1 MSAIAEEKALVKGGA
16 FLIEE
21 RKPEEIF
28 TPEDFSEE
36 HRMIADTTRQFIDN
50 EVYPHIDELEQ
61 HDWKLARE
69 LVKKAAD
76 LGLIGA
82 NIPEEFGGLG
92 LDQTSGALVGE
103 NIGRS
108 ASFATTL
115 GAESGIGLLP
125 IIYFGTEA
133 AKRKYLPGI
142 ASGELITAYALT
154 EAGSGSDAMAAK
166 ATARLSQD
174 GKEYVLNGE
183 KMWITNGGFADIFIV
198 FAKVDGDKFS
208 AFIVE
213 RQPGLTS
220 GAEEHKMG
228 IKGSST
234 TALVLADVR
243 TPVDNLL
250 GEVGKGH
257 KIAFNILNIGRFKLG
272 AMCVGGMKLM
282 VTESVRYAN
291 ERHQFGKSIS
301 SFGAIRAKLAEMA
314 IRTWVGESMVYR
326 TLGLIEAGISAIEDN
341 KDMDARLRAIE
352 EYAAE
357 CSIIKVALSEYCDFV
372 ADEMVQIYGGYGYS
386 ADYPAERAYRD
397 SRINRIF
404 EGTNEINRMLIPG
417 RLMKSAM
424 SGRLPLLA
432 AAQALMD
439 EVLTPQL
446 AGFDEDESL
455 LAAEEKTLKNAKK
468 VALMTLGTAAQKY
481 MLTLGDQ
488 QEILMGVADIIT
500 DIYAMES
507 AILRAQKLAAAQGEE
522 AAERFVDMTRVFCND
537 ALERIEGT
545 AKDTLAGMAE
555 GDELRTLLAA
565 LRRFTKRTPLNSIAR
580 RQEIASAM
588 IEANR
593 YVY

>member
-1 MSAIAEEKALVKGGA
+1 MSAVAEQKELIKGGA

-21 RKPEEIF
+21 RVPAEVF

-36 HRMIADTTRQFIDN
+36 HRMIAETTRQFVDN
-50 EVYPHIDELEQ
+50 EVSPRIDELE
-61 HDWKLARE
+61 HHNWELARD
-69 LVKKAAD
+69 LIKKAAD

-82 NIPEEFGGLG
+82 NIPEEYGGLG
-92 LDQTSGALVGE
+92 LDQTSSALVGE
-103 NIGRS
+103 NVGRS

-133 AKRKYLPGI
+133 AKQKYLPKI

-166 ATARLSQD
+166 ATARLSED
-174 GKEYVLNGE
+174 GTHYILNGE

-213 RQPGLTS
+213 AQDGLTP

-234 TALVLADVR
+234 TALVLSDVR
-243 TPVDNLL
+243 TPLENLL
-250 GEVGKGH
+250 GEIGKGH

-272 AMCVGGMKLM
+272 AMCLGGMKLM
-282 VTESVRYAN
+282 VHEATRYAN

-301 SFGAIRAKLAEMA
+301 SFGAIKAKLGEMA
-314 IRTWVGESMVYR
+314 IRTWVGEAMVFR
-326 TLGLIEAGISAIEDN
+326 TLGLIEAAISDTT
-341 KDMDARLRAIE
+341 DPDAKLKAIE
-352 EYAAE
+352 EYSAE
-357 CSIIKVALSEYCDFV
+357 CSVIKVALSEYCDYV

-417 RLMKSAM
+417 RLMKSAL
-424 SGRLPLLA
+424 SGRLALLP
-432 AAQALMD
+432 AAQGLMD
-439 EVLTPQL
+439 EILSPPM
-446 AGFDEDESL
+446 AGLDDDEGL
-455 LAAEEKTLKNAKK
+455 LAAEQKLARNAKK

-481 MLTLGDQ
+481 MLKLGDQ
-488 QEILMGVADIIT
+488 QEILLGIADIIMDT
-500 DIYAMES
+500 YAMES
-507 AILRAQKLAAAQGEE
+507 AILRAQKLAAAQGAET
-522 AAERFVDMTRVFCND
+522 AARYLDMTQVFCND
-537 ALERIEGT
+537 AVQRIDSR
-545 AKDTLAGMAE
+545 AKNTLAAMSE

-565 LRRFTKRTPLNSIAR
+565 LRRFTKQTPMNTVAARQRIADVM
-580 RQEIASAM
+580 IA
-588 IEANR
+588 ANKWA
-593 YVY
+593 Y

>member
-1 MSAIAEEKALVKGGA
+1 MSAVAEQKLLVKGGA

-21 RKPEEIF
+21 RSPDDIF
-28 TPEDFSEE
+28 TPEDFTEE
-36 HRMIADTTRQFIDN
+36 HRMIAETTRQFIDN
-50 EVYPHIDELEQ
+50 EVNPRIGELEK

-69 LVKKAAD
+69 LVSKAAE

-82 NIPEEFGGLG
+82 NIPEEYGGLG

-125 IIYFGTEA
+125 IIYFATDA
-133 AKRKYLPGI
+133 AKEKYLSKI

-166 ATARLSQD
+166 ATARLSED
-174 GKEYVLNGE
+174 GTEYILNGE

-234 TALVLADVR
+234 TALVLSDVR
-243 TPVDNLL
+243 TPVENLL
-250 GEVGKGH
+250 GEIGKGH
-257 KIAFNILNIGRFKLG
+257 KIAFNVLNIGRFKLG
-272 AMCVGGMKLM
+272 AMCIGGMKLM
-282 VTESVRYAN
+282 VHESVRYAN

-301 SFGAIRAKLAEMA
+301 SFGAIKAKLAEQA
-314 IRTWVGESMVYR
+314 IRTWVGESMIYR
-326 TLGLIEAGISAIEDN
+326 TLGLIEAGVGAVDA

-357 CSIIKVALSEYCDFV
+357 CSIIKVALSEYCDYV

-417 RLMKSAM
+417 RLMKSAL
-424 SGRLPLLA
+424 SGNLALLP

-439 EVLTPQL
+439 EVLSPQM
-446 AGFDEDESL
+446 AGFDDDDTL
-455 LAAEEKTLKNAKK
+455 LAAEQKLAQNAKK

-481 MLTLGDQ
+481 MMKLGDQ
-488 QEILMGVADIIT
+488 QEILMGIADIIMDT
-500 DIYAMES
+500 YAMET
-507 AILRAQKLAAAQGEE
+507 AILRARKLAESQSEKASA
-522 AAERFVDMTRVFCND
+522 RYLDITRVFCND
-537 ALERIEGT
+537 AVGRIESR
-545 AKDTLAGMAE
+545 AKSTLAGMSE

-565 LRRFTKRTPLNSIAR
+565 LRRFTKQQPMNTIAA
-580 RQEIASAM
+580 RQRIADDLIA
-588 IEANR
+588 ANK
-593 YVY
+593 YIF

>member
-1 MSAIAEEKALVKGGA
+1 MSAVVEQKQIVKGGA

-21 RKPEEIF
+21 RTTEDIF
-28 TPEDFSEE
+28 TPEDFTEE
-36 HRMIADTTRQFIDN
+36 HRMIAETTRQFSDN
-50 EVYPHIDELEQ
+50 EVAPHIDDLEH
-61 HDWKLARE
+61 HDWKLARD

-82 NIPEEFGGLG
+82 NIPEEYGGLG

-103 NIGRS
+103 NIGRC

-133 AKRKYLPGI
+133 AKQKYLQKI

-166 ATARLSQD
+166 ATARLSED
-174 GKEYVLNGE
+174 GTYYILNGE
-183 KMWITNGGFADIFIV
+183 KMFITNGGFADIFIV
-198 FAKVDGDKFS
+198 FAKVDGDKFT

-213 RQPGLTS
+213 KQEGVQP

-234 TALVLADVR
+234 TPLVLTDAKA
-243 TPVDNLL
+243 PVENMLA
-250 GEVGKGH
+250 EVGKGA
-257 KIAFNILNIGRFKLG
+257 KIAFNTLNIGRFKLG

-282 VTESVRYAN
+282 IHEAVRYAN
-291 ERHQFGKSIS
+291 ERQQFGKPIS
-301 SFGAIRAKLAEMA
+301 SFGAIKSKIAEMA
-314 IRTWVGESMVYR
+314 IRTWVGESMTYR
-326 TLGLIEAGISAIEDN
+326 TLGMIEAAITDPN
-341 KDMDARLRAIE
+341 DPNAKMKAIE
-352 EYAAE
+352 EYSAE

-386 ADYPAERAYRD
+386 AHYPAERAYRD

-417 RLMKSAM
+417 RLMKAAL
-424 SGRLPLLA
+424 SGHLALLP

-439 EVLTPQL
+439 EILTPPMASFEDDEAVL
-446 AGFDEDESL
+446 AVEQK
-455 LAAEEKTLKNAKK
+455 LAQNAKK

-481 MLTLGDQ
+481 MTKLGDQ
-488 QEILMGVADIIT
+488 QEILLGIADVIM
-500 DIYAMES
+500 DAYAMES
-507 AILRAQKLAAAQGEE
+507 AILRAQKLAASQSEE
-522 AAERFVDMTRVFCND
+522 AAARYIDMTRVFCND
-537 ALERIEGT
+537 AVERVEAR
-545 AKDTLAGMAE
+545 AKNTLAGMAD

-565 LRRFTKRTPLNSIAR
+565 LRRFTKLTPMNTITARQRIADVL
-580 RQEIASAM
+580 IT
-588 IEANR
+588 ANKWA
-593 YVY
+593 Y

>member
-1 MSAIAEEKALVKGGA
+1 MSAVAEQKQLIKGGA

-21 RKPEEIF
+21 RNPEDIF
-28 TPEDFSEE
+28 TPEDFTEE
-36 HRMIADTTRQFIDN
+36 HRMIADTTRQFVDN
-50 EVYPHIDELEQ
+50 EVVTRIDELEK
-61 HDWKLARE
+61 HDWKLSRE
-69 LVKKAAD
+69 LVGKAAD

-92 LDQTSGALVGE
+92 LDQTSGALIGE

-125 IIYFGTEA
+125 IVYFATDA
-133 AKRKYLPGI
+133 AKQKYLPKI

-166 ATARLSQD
+166 ATARLSDD
-174 GKEYVLNGE
+174 GKEYILNGE

-234 TALVLADVR
+234 TALVLSDVR
-243 TPVDNLL
+243 TPVENLL

-257 KIAFNILNIGRFKLG
+257 KIAFNVLNIGRFKLG

-282 VTESVRYAN
+282 VHESVRYAN

-301 SFGAIRAKLAEMA
+301 SFGAIKAKLAEQA
-314 IRTWVGESMVYR
+314 IRTWIGESMIYR
-326 TLGLIEAGISAIEDN
+326 TLGMIEAGVGAVDS

-372 ADEMVQIYGGYGYS
+372 VDEMVQIYGGYGYS

-417 RLMKSAM
+417 RLMKSAL
-424 SGRLPLLA
+424 SGNLPLLP

-439 EVLTPQL
+439 EVLSPQIQ
-446 AGFDEDESL
+446 GFDDDDTL
-455 LAAEEKTLKNAKK
+455 LAAEQKLATNAKK

-481 MLTLGDQ
+481 MMKLGDQ
-488 QEILMGVADIIT
+488 QEILMGIADIIMDT
-500 DIYAMES
+500 YAMET
-507 AILRAQKLAAAQGEE
+507 AILRARKLAAAEGETV
-522 AAERFVDMTRVFCND
+522 AARYLDMTRVFCND
-537 ALERIEGT
+537 AVGRIET
-545 AKDTLAGMAE
+545 KAKSTLAGMSE

-565 LRRFTKRTPLNSIAR
+565 LRRFTKLQPMNTIAA
-580 RQEIASAM
+580 RQRIADDM
-588 IEANR
+588 IAANKWI
-593 YVY
+593 Y